1 MLTQLPNRKLQSFLH
16 SVYFLRK
23 DNFLYILLKNTVSY
37 VDWLVKMEE
46 NHSLQFQ
53 WDTEVLQ
60 SLSCPGGGGGR
71 VLPYISYIGMV
82 FEPVWSENGYRF

>member
-1 MLTQLPNRKLQSFLH
+1 MDSNEYTLSMLTQLPNRKLQSFLH

-37 VDWLVKMEE
+37 VDWFVKMEE

-60 SLSCPGGGGGR
+60 SLSCPGGGGGGEGYSLYKLYR
-71 VLPYISYIGMV
+71 YVLI
-82 FEPVWSENGYRF
+82 